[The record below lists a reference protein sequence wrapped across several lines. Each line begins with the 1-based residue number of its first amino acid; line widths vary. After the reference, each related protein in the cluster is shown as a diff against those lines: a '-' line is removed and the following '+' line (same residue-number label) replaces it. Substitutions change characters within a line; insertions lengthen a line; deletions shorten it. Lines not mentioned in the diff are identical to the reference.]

1 MAKHLPIT
9 KPDYSLAIRYRKRD
23 GQWSAWMDKGMGKF
37 ESIELVQTQI
47 RVLASVYPNHEK
59 QIEFKWNGKLCD
71 WTGKETGKVIELR

>member
-1 MAKHLPIT
+1 MEKKTI
-9 KPDYSLAIRYRKRD
+9 YVGS
-23 GQWSAWMDKGMGKF
+23 GK
-37 ESIELVQTQI
+37 TQI

>member
-1 MAKHLPIT
+1 
-9 KPDYSLAIRYRKRD
+9 
-23 GQWSAWMDKGMGKF
+23 
-37 ESIELVQTQI
+37 VQTQI